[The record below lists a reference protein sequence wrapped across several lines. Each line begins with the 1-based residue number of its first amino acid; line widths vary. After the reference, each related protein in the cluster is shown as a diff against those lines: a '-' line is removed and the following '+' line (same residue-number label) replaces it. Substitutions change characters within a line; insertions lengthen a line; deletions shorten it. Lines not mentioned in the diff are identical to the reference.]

1 MQQQN
6 IVETNIAERKP
17 AMANKRSLTRFSN
30 RRRQAGMS
38 LLEIIIVI
46 VLIGAVLTLVGSR
59 VLGGADRGKAN
70 LARSQIQTLAGKVEN
85 YQLDTGKLPTKLD
98 DLVTQPGGVNNW
110 LGPYAKPAELNDPW
124 GHVIEYRVP
133 GEGQPFELISLGKD
147 GRAGGSSYD
156 ADIRYE

>member
-1 MQQQN
+1 MQRRL
-6 IVETNIAERKP
+6 I
-17 AMANKRSLTRFSN
+17 RFTSP
-30 RRRQAGMS
+30 RRQAGMS

-70 LARSQIQTLAGKVEN
+70 IAKSQVQTVAGKVEN
-85 YQLDTGKLPTKLD
+85 YQLDTGKLPAKLD
-98 DLVTQPGGVNNW
+98 DLVTQPGGTSGW

-124 GHVIEYRVP
+124 GHPLEYRAP
-133 GEGQPFELISLGKD
+133 GEGQPFDLISLGKD
-147 GRAGGSSYD
+147 GKVGGSSYD